1 MVSSRRLLALD
12 QGLRAA
18 GLRRHFSVVVGLDDV
33 AEPKPS
39 PEGLLLALGRL
50 AVEPS
55 RAVFIGDTELDVEAG
70 HRAGVATW
78 RAVWGLPL
86 APLPGSSDGT
96 ILLDRPEQ
104 VGELLQA
111 LTAR

>member
-1 MVSSRRLLALD
+1 M
-12 QGLRAA
+12 
-18 GLRRHFSVVVGLDDV
+18 VGLDDV

-50 AVEPS
+50 GVEAS

-70 HRAGVATW
+70 HRAGVAVW

-86 APLPGSSDGT
+86 APLPGSADGT
-96 ILLDRPEQ
+96 VLLHRPEE
-104 VGELLQA
+104 VGQLLEA
-111 LTAR
+111 LTAP